1 MVWHCA
7 LFFGVGVYG
16 VGFMVWGLWCGVYGV
31 GVYGVGFMVWGFMVW
46 GFMVWGFLWGV
57 FVGVLF
63 VYLFGSRTSLGENQ
77 HHEKELTSQ
86 WRNVISIIS
95 ENQGHGE
102 KSMV

>member
-1 MVWHCA
+1 MPCFLVWG
-7 LFFGVGVYG
+7 FG
-16 VGFMVWGLWCGVYGV
+16 VGFMVWGLWCG
-31 GVYGVGFMVWGFMVW
+31 GF
-46 GFMVWGFLWGV
+46 

-86 WRNVISIIS
+86 WKNVISIVS